1 MVRVLFVV
9 QDLSYEPQGLMW
21 LSSVLKASGYQVA
34 LAAADQED
42 PVAFAASWDPDILGY
57 SVMTGSQRAY
67 LDLNRAIRAGIDPL
81 RRKQGKSQ
89 VFSAFG
95 GPHLTFFPEMI
106 EEEGVDGV
114 CIGEGEGAI
123 IDLARALSDGDGCVR
138 SPIANWWLKVDG
150 DILKAEP
157 RPLIREL
164 SSLPPPDRALVYDKS
179 RALAAGA
186 IKHFI
191 SSRGCPYNCTYCFNH
206 AYYQIYRRERRGQQR
221 AVDEVIAEVNAVRA
235 RWPLKQAVFL
245 DDLFVVN
252 TEWLEELAEKWPARV
267 GIPFFCNAR
276 ANLLVKDPRKVEFLK
291 KAGCSTVSMG
301 FETANDRIRTELL
314 KRRMSREEMIE
325 AGRMVRG
332 AGMHLTST
340 NILGLPTST
349 LDDDLATMRL
359 SAEARVSYAFSLLFQ
374 PYPGTELGRYVQDR
388 QLTSATLDD
397 IGEIAWDHTVLHLNG
412 EADRRA
418 RERLQRLFAIG
429 VEWPVL
435 EPLIRWITN
444 LPGWRVIDIS
454 LWWVH
459 KLHKGFA
466 IYTRVHRHSAGPLE
480 LFRDALH
487 FLKLK
492 S

>member
-1 MVRVLFVV
+1 VLFVV

-21 LSSVLKASGYQVA
+21 LSSVLKAGGHQVA
-34 LAAADQED
+34 LAAADHED

-67 LDLNRAIRAGIDPL
+67 LELNRSIRAAINPQ
-81 RRKQGKSQ
+81 RRGQGERQ

-95 GPHLTFFPEMI
+95 GPHPTFFPEI
-106 EEEGVDGV
+106 VEEEGVDGV

-123 IDLARALSDGDGCVR
+123 VDLADALGAGGPIPA
-138 SPIANWWLKVDG
+138 SPIPNWWLKSDG
-150 DILKAEP
+150 EIIKADP

-164 SSLPPPDRALVYDKS
+164 SSLPPPDRALVYEKS
-179 RALAAGA
+179 RALAGGA
-186 IKHFI
+186 ITHFI
-191 SSRGCPYNCTYCFNH
+191 SSRGCPYACTYCFNH
-206 AYYQIYRRERRGQQR
+206 AYYQVYRRERRGQQR
-221 AVDEVIAEVNAVRA
+221 RVDEVIEEVNAVRS

-245 DDLFVVN
+245 DDLFIVD
-252 TEWLEELAEKWPARV
+252 TEWLEELAEKWPSMV

-276 ANLLVKDPRKVEFLK
+276 ANLLVKDPRRVELLR

-374 PYPGTELGRYVQDR
+374 PYPGTELGRFVQDR
-388 QLTSATLDD
+388 ELTSATLDD

-429 VEWPVL
+429 VEWPNL
-435 EPLIRWITN
+435 EPFIRWLTK
-444 LPGWRVIDIS
+444 LPDWRVIDAC

-459 KLHKGFA
+459 KLHKGVA
-466 IYTRVHRHSAGPLE
+466 IYTRVHRHQAGPLE
-480 LFRDALH
+480 LLRDALH